1 MEAALMWGFWYLV
14 LYLTIGRATSISI
27 GPLRI
32 NYSGD
37 RGNQYGDVLR
47 KSRESIQQG
56 NANLKQLNNSEDKS
70 PRRKRRPH

>member
-32 NYSGD
+32 NYDGE
-37 RGNQYGDVLR
+37 RGNQYGDG
-47 KSRESIQQG
+47 SGISSESLPRG
-56 NANLKQLNNSEDKS
+56 RARFRQLNNPEDKS
-70 PRRKRRPH
+70 PRRKHQ